1 MASSNKAVYHQ
12 RSPTIPSQ
20 LTILLLGCPDQT
32 GQRAAQPGWQL
43 FPLPPSLPSLHPSIP
58 CSILSTLPLLCAQP
72 RDLICLVISGLACS
86 AQLHSK
92 VKLDK
97 GIGASPCKTASPW
110 QLLEWAADCR
120 REWRRREER
129 GGEGG
134 EGGGW
139 RMYLRGRQ
147 TPIHFSLFQR
157 GVLCQEGSQL
167 RRRKLFKVE
176 TKHQVLPGT
185 NLVHNTVLELIQS
198 VQQAST
204 ETLARQRVLK
214 CVMDHV
220 EICHIYFVN
229 ADHRTPCLTAEITA
243 MWERFL
249 QPSEKPHDHLLFFLV
264 LTRHNR
270 YLLWH
275 HFLWIVVNSKSV
287 MSILMPNHK
296 ITTKIITTKEFFGGW

>member
-1 MASSNKAVYHQ
+1 MAFSWTWLAATKP
-12 RSPTIPSQ
+12 SPTSAPLHPEPINDSPPRMSWSDRAESCSAR
-20 LTILLLGCPDQT
+20 LTTVP
-32 GQRAAQPGWQL
+32 
-43 FPLPPSLPSLHPSIP
+43 PPSIPSLHPSIP

-97 GIGASPCKTASPW
+97 GIGVSPCKTASPW

-120 REWRRREER
+120 REWRRREDR
-129 GGEGG
+129 RRW
-134 EGGGW
+134 GGW

-185 NLVHNTVLELIQS
+185 NLLHNTVLELIQS

-204 ETLARQRVLK
+204 ETLARQRILK

-229 ADHRTPCLTAEITA
+229 ADHRTPRLTAEITA
-243 MWERFL
+243 MWERL
-249 QPSEKPHDHLLFFLV
+249 HQSSENPHDHLLFFLV
-264 LTRHNR
+264 LRHHNR

-275 HFLWIVVNSKSV
+275 HFLWIVVNSKSF
-287 MSILMPNHK
+287 MSILMSNHK
-296 ITTKIITTKEFFGGW
+296 ITAMKMFSWGW